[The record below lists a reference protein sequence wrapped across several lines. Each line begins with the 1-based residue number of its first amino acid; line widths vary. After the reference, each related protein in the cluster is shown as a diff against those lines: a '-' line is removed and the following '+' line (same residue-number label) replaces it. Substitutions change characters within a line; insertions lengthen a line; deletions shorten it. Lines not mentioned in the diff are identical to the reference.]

1 MSARFLRPGR
11 VVRVRDP
18 GSGADWGWGAVVAIG
33 RVSGGE
39 GRGGENGAADPT
51 RDDAPESYAAD
62 VVLHL
67 SPSSKETDPSGA
79 VSTLAPA
86 ERRGGGGEGGGGGGR
101 LEKGA
106 FAAVVPVS
114 FAFLSAIY
122 AYRLKLPSNLR
133 DPSELAAVGKAVE
146 ELRARLGANAE
157 TLDPIADMRMD
168 DPPGFAERWDELR
181 RVREAVHAH
190 PMHLGARAEL
200 RAKSL
205 RQWETLERLRAERDE
220 LMGRIKR
227 TELSKFRDE
236 LRSRSRVLIRLGHVD
251 ENLVV
256 RRKGRAACEIDTSDE
271 LLVTEL
277 MFDGAF
283 AKLDHHQLV
292 ALCACFVPVEKS
304 KQRPDRPEEVKKA
317 LEAPLRRLRET
328 ARRIGEAQK
337 AEGIAIDVDEYAESF
352 EETLVDVVYA
362 WSKGAAFDDVMRR
375 TDLFEGTAIRAMR
388 RLDELMME
396 LHRAAVAV
404 GDRDMADTF
413 ERGALSIRRGV
424 VFAQSLYL

>member
-1 MSARFLRPGR
+1 M
-11 VVRVRDP
+11 
-18 GSGADWGWGAVVAIG
+18 
-33 RVSGGE
+33 
-39 GRGGENGAADPT
+39 
-51 RDDAPESYAAD
+51 
-62 VVLHL
+62 
-67 SPSSKETDPSGA
+67 
-79 VSTLAPA
+79 
-86 ERRGGGGEGGGGGGR
+86 
-101 LEKGA
+101 
-106 FAAVVPVS
+106 S

-157 TLDPIADMRMD
+157 PLDPIADMRMD
-168 DPPGFAERWDELR
+168 APPGFAERWDELR

-220 LMGRIKR
+220 LMGKIKR